1 MSFTY
6 AYITGCLILSVIW
19 LWIFLQR
26 RDLRKELLWTS
37 FCGLPLGFI
46 DFFLVPTYWHPA
58 SLFNLIER
66 YGVGIESFLFLFLM
80 SGIASVIYDFLTRRK
95 TVRMGH
101 AKHGHVWLLIFV
113 PAMFVIT
120 SLKFP
125 MMAIYNLMIVGAVGA
140 AITAYQRPDLKK
152 QMLATSIIFTF
163 LYLCIFVLMNQ
174 IFPNMVSHFYNLKH
188 MWGILILG
196 VPLEEVAV
204 AFFAGAFW
212 STIYEY
218 TKVYRE
224 KRV

>member
-1 MSFTY
+1 
-6 AYITGCLILSVIW
+6 
-19 LWIFLQR
+19 
-26 RDLRKELLWTS
+26 
-37 FCGLPLGFI
+37 
-46 DFFLVPTYWHPA
+46 
-58 SLFNLIER
+58 
-66 YGVGIESFLFLFLM
+66 
-80 SGIASVIYDFLTRRK
+80 
-95 TVRMGH
+95 
-101 AKHGHVWLLIFV
+101 
-113 PAMFVIT
+113 
-120 SLKFP
+120 
-125 MMAIYNLMIVGAVGA
+125 MAIYNLMIVGAVGA